1 MFGRRL
7 KWLVPVLVFL
17 LSNSVFA
24 AKKPRG
30 VTVNTDRVLLGDIVR
45 NAPRDIA
52 GLDLG
57 PAPKPGKN
65 KFISGKHVRTR
76 LKQAMVNAKGLR
88 IPGKVRVHRAS
99 QNVNELTLRKHV
111 ERALQAQL
119 PEGMGY
125 EDLVMR
131 GGMVMP
137 RGRLRVELEMPRRV
151 HVGLNNFKAHV
162 YAGKSKSKTTFVR
175 VNLRRDTAME
185 REVIER
191 GDTIWIKVKTG
202 SVVVSTRGTA
212 QQVGRT
218 GQRIAVMPRQGRKMV
233 YGMVTDAGV
242 VEMDL

>member
-7 KWLVPVLVFL
+7 TWLVPVLIFL

-24 AKKPRG
+24 AKKLRG
-30 VTVNTDRVLLGDIVR
+30 VTVNADRIVLGDVVR
-45 NAPRDIA
+45 NAPRNIA
-52 GLDLG
+52 DLDLG

-65 KFISGKHVRTR
+65 KFISGKQVRTR
-76 LKQAMVNAKGLR
+76 LKQAMVKSRGLR

-111 ERALQAQL
+111 ERALARQL
-119 PEGMGY
+119 PEGLGY

-137 RGRLRVELEMPRRV
+137 RGKLRVELEMPRKV
-151 HVGLNNFKAHV
+151 HQGLYNFKASV
-162 YAGKSKSKTTFVR
+162 YAGKSKGKTTLVR
-175 VNLRRDTAME
+175 VNLRRDAALE

-191 GDTIWIKVKTG
+191 GDTIWIKVRSG
-202 SVVVSTRGTA
+202 GVVVSTRGIA
-212 QQVGRT
+212 QQDGRT
-218 GQRIAVMPRQGRKMV
+218 GQRIAVMPRQGRKMI